1 MSCSDKLTTLLDAEG
16 YAVEDKACLIE
27 EIVMMDS
34 DCPFCGSVVTYDEVA
49 DEFFCIDCGEVFEG
63 DEVTENDDP
72 SDLIHRPLRK

>member
-34 DCPFCGSVVTYDEVA
+34 DCPGICMTEGCDYTAYYEQDQTEGYCELCDKGTVTSLLVLVG
-49 DEFFCIDCGEVFEG
+49 IM
-63 DEVTENDDP
+63 
-72 SDLIHRPLRK
+72 